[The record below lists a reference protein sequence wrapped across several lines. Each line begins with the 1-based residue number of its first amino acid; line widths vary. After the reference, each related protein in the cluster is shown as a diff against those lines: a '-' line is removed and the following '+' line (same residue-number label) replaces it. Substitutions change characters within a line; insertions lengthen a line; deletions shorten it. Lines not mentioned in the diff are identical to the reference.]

1 MLLGKKSKEQEEI
14 AAAICAVTEAKKLC
28 QGLRGAKLKPKSLEE
43 LHRLIASETKQ
54 DLVPFESK
62 ERSLEW
68 VCSSLA
74 SAPKSRQQLTLDP
87 NACVTAS

>member
-43 LHRLIASETKQ
+43 LHRLIASETEQ
-54 DLVPFESK
+54 DLVPFKSTQQT
-62 ERSLEW
+62 LEW